1 VKHRLGQLVKRY
13 DNFLRFSAV
22 GVVWTAVNIGTDI
35 LFVDHWHL
43 PGWLGTLVSYL
54 ILYLGRYYSYLWLK
68 VIEPQFWKYVYT
80 TAAFTLVMWALKI
93 AAIDFFGV
101 SAALAS
107 PAITVASFILKYF
120 FYRSINLLR
129 STDHR
134 S

>member
-1 VKHRLGQLVKRY
+1 
-13 DNFLRFSAV
+13 
-22 GVVWTAVNIGTDI
+22 
-35 LFVDHWHL
+35 
-43 PGWLGTLVSYL
+43 
-54 ILYLGRYYSYLWLK
+54 
-68 VIEPQFWKYVYT
+68 
-80 TAAFTLVMWALKI
+80 VMWALKI
-93 AAIDFFGV
+93 AAIDFFGI